1 VVEVNT
7 MAELFSAN
15 REPLAG
21 KAIDMA
27 TCVDM
32 RFAEKVNRRLAELGW
47 NDSRLAIEAKVSTS
61 AVGKWT
67 DGESLPRIDLAIRV
81 ARALGISLD
90 YLADDAL
97 DEPPPAT
104 EERSEADAMILA
116 LAKTWG
122 YAQAAKRLQVIQPPP
137 FAVEPP
143 DKSPDAR

>member
-21 KAIDMA
+21 KAIGMA

-81 ARALGISLD
+81 ARALSVSLD

-97 DEPPPAT
+97 DEPPPP
-104 EERSEADAMILA
+104 SEARSVADEMILD
-116 LAKTWG
+116 LARELG
-122 YAQAAKRLQVIQPPP
+122 YVQAAKRLRLKQDPP
-137 FAVEPP
+137 FVVEPP